1 MIVYIHSYIHY
12 IHCLEKASPSSY
24 RLFRVISPNK
34 KILIGE
40 SYSFGPCKNIARSF
54 LFLYKYYII
63 IKMKDDLEQIE
74 EETKRKAK
82 EREKKKKPK
91 MKVSGKSVFGLQRVM
106 KRKKT

>member
-1 MIVYIHSYIHY
+1 
-12 IHCLEKASPSSY
+12 
-24 RLFRVISPNK
+24 
-34 KILIGE
+34 
-40 SYSFGPCKNIARSF
+40 
-54 LFLYKYYII
+54 
-63 IKMKDDLEQIE
+63 MKDDLEQIE